1 MKIPTK
7 ISAILS
13 NRKVLSNAIK
23 ELDEMDLVFLRE
35 ILVSRCEE
43 VLNNKEQVMA
53 DLQFNFISPQL
64 YIDSM
69 ENILNKIKF
78 EDKI

>member
-1 MKIPTK
+1 MKIPT
-7 ISAILS
+7 
-13 NRKVLSNAIK
+13 NRKVLSNTIK

-35 ILVSRCEE
+35 MLVSRCEE
-43 VLNNKEQVMA
+43 VLNNKEQVKA
-53 DLQFNFISPQL
+53 DLQFSFISPKL

-78 EDKI
+78 EDEIWKKNI

>member
-1 MKIPTK
+1 MKIPTNRK
-7 ISAILS
+7 ILS
-13 NRKVLSNAIK
+13 NTIK
-23 ELDEMDLVFLRE
+23 ELDEMDLVFVRE

-43 VLNNKEQVMA
+43 VLNNKEQVTK
-53 DLQFNFISPQL
+53 DLQFSWISPKL

-78 EDKI
+78 EN

>member
-1 MKIPTK
+1 MKIPT
-7 ISAILS
+7 
-13 NRKVLSNAIK
+13 NRKILSNAIK

-35 ILVSRCEE
+35 MLVSRCEE
-43 VLNNKEQVMA
+43 VLNNKEQVKV
-53 DLQFNFISPQL
+53 DLQFSFISPKL

-78 EDKI
+78 EDEIWKKNI

>member
-1 MKIPTK
+1 MKIPT
-7 ISAILS
+7 

-35 ILVSRCEE
+35 MLVSRCEE
-43 VLNNKEQVMA
+43 VLNNKEQVKA
-53 DLQFNFISPQL
+53 DLQFSFISPKL

-78 EDKI
+78 EDEIWKKNI

>member
-1 MKIPTK
+1 MKIPT
-7 ISAILS
+7 

-43 VLNNKEQVMA
+43 VLNNKEQVTK
-53 DLQFNFISPQL
+53 DLQFSWISPKL

-69 ENILNKIKF
+69 ENIFNKIKF
-78 EDKI
+78 ED

>member
-1 MKIPTK
+1 MKIPT
-7 ISAILS
+7 

-43 VLNNKEQVMA
+43 VLNNKEQVTK
-53 DLQFNFISPQL
+53 DLQFSWISPKL

-78 EDKI
+78 ED